1 MASGQAALYKTR
13 ASSSFVK
20 NANYFGEFPIFL
32 LFYGSSLLGLLD
44 IYSVEPKDPIVY
56 VQ

>member
-1 MASGQAALYKTR
+1 MTSGQAALYKTR

-32 LFYGSSLLGLLD
+32 LFYGSSLLGL
-44 IYSVEPKDPIVY
+44 
-56 VQ
+56 